1 MVPCSEGNPLGGS
14 TPFSDQESQ
23 EKHTVFRSGREVF
36 QNSDFF
42 LYEVLLYF
50 NRLV

>member
-1 MVPCSEGNPLGGS
+1 MVPFSVGNPLR
-14 TPFSDQESQ
+14 
-23 EKHTVFRSGREVF
+23 KHTFERAGKSRKAHLFRSGREVF

-42 LYEVLLYF
+42 LHEVLLYF

>member
-1 MVPCSEGNPLGGS
+1 MVPFSVGNPLRKYTFDRAGKS
-14 TPFSDQESQ
+14 R
-23 EKHTVFRSGREVF
+23 KAHLFRSRREIF

-42 LYEVLLYF
+42 LYEALLYF

>member
-1 MVPCSEGNPLGGS
+1 MVPCSEGNPLRKYTFDRAGKS
-14 TPFSDQESQ
+14 RKAHP
-23 EKHTVFRSGREVF
+23 FRSDREVL

-42 LYEVLLYF
+42 LHEVLLYF

>member
-1 MVPCSEGNPLGGS
+1 MVPFSVGNPLR
-14 TPFSDQESQ
+14 
-23 EKHTVFRSGREVF
+23 KHTFERPGKSRKAHLFRSGREVF

>member
-1 MVPCSEGNPLGGS
+1 MVSFSEGNPLRKYTFDRAGKS
-14 TPFSDQESQ
+14 RKAPL
-23 EKHTVFRSGREVF
+23 FRSGREIF

-42 LYEVLLYF
+42 LHEVWLCF